1 MLSAARHRVDR
12 RRGRVEQRDEPTL
25 GDFSDE
31 VRADQ
36 RCGDCV
42 VLVGDRRA
50 GVAFGEADA
59 QQSVVGL
66 GTQRQFTTEIAAGAH
81 QPPAVDDL
89 DVGAP
94 GDRDRKC
101 LQRRQLGGVERP
113 ERQLAFH
120 RLVPTEPR
128 SRPGDEFV
136 DRYEIAAALVTFG
149 CSALQLQEPHH
160 DSQRGIRFRVENQLS
175 RHGVVLADAA
185 LGCPVGTEDAEL
197 PARLVLPR
205 VGPIWVEQV
214 ALV

>member
-1 MLSAARHRVDR
+1 MLSAARHRADR

-25 GDFSDE
+25 GDFNDE
-31 VRADQ
+31 VRSDQ
-36 RCGDCV
+36 RGGDCV
-42 VLVGDRRA
+42 VLIGDGRA
-50 GVAFGEADA
+50 GVAHREAES
-59 QQSVVGL
+59 QQSVVGF
-66 GTQRQFTTEIAAGAH
+66 GTHRQLPTEIAAGAY
-81 QPPAVDDL
+81 QPPAVDGL

-101 LQRRQLGGVERP
+101 LQRRQLGGAERS

-120 RLVPTEPR
+120 RLVPTEPG
-128 SRPGDEFV
+128 SRTGDEFV

-149 CSALQLQEPHH
+149 RPALQLQEPHH
-160 DSQRGIRFRVENQLS
+160 DSQRGVRFRVENQLS
-175 RHGVVLADAA
+175 RHRVVLADAA
-185 LGCPVGTEDAEL
+185 LGRPVGTENAEL